1 MDILGHFNLRL
12 IQVGSLKRFNE
23 VFKKT
28 LFMNPPGLTAGT
40 VAKIKLVVT

>member
-23 VFKKT
+23 KKT
-28 LFMNPPGLTAGT
+28 LFMNPPGLTARAP
-40 VAKIKLVVT
+40 AKIKLVVT